1 MLLYVLSIF
10 SCRWV
15 EKQRAKREAEEEA
28 ELSGGDT
35 PAAGE

>member
-1 MLLYVLSIF
+1 VLSIF
-10 SCRWV
+10 SCKWV

-28 ELSGGDT
+28 DLADKGG